1 MNTKKLFFLTLALTL
16 PLIYTMFGGKLPGE
30 MYTVAALASIV
41 QFYSGARFYR
51 GAWSAFKH
59 RAANMDTLVAVG
71 TSVAYLYS
79 VWALGFG
86 GEVYFEIS
94 SLLIT
99 FILRGKWLEEL
110 TKGRAS
116 KAIEKLLDLQAKE
129 ATVMK

>member
-1 MNTKKLFFLTLALTL
+1 MKIRTLFVICLVLTF
-16 PLIYTMFGGKLPGE
+16 PLVYSMLGGDLPGGRLA
-30 MYTVAALASIV
+30 MAVLATLVQTV
-41 QFYSGARFYR
+41 GGTRFMR
-51 GAWSAFKH
+51 AAWSAFKH

-79 VWALGFG
+79 LWALGFG

-99 FILRGKWLEEL
+99 FILLGQWLEEL

-116 KAIEKLLDLQAKE
+116 KAIEKLLDLRSE
-129 ATVMK
+129 EN